1 MQHLLARST
10 RLGRL
15 ARSTTSGG
23 QFELFLVASVASLLL
38 IRFFLAWMGFPQVGG
53 GGLHIAH
60 LLWGGLLMLLAIL
73 LLAALQMNAPGAD
86 IRGLILGHSS
96 RVCAFNVLIVALPT
110 LAATFWAL
118 RRLGLQL
125 MISEPAA

>member
-73 LLAALQMNAPGAD
+73 LLLGFLGGRIKATAAL
-86 IRGLILGHSS
+86 LGGI
-96 RVCAFNVLIVALPT
+96 ALVLFLLST
-110 LAATFWAL
+110 YL
-118 RRLGLQL
+118 
-125 MISEPAA
+125 